1 MSPRLDS
8 FVPAR
13 EIRALR
19 VGCLFSGDAF
29 NAAID
34 LWWLVDASGEYAPIV
49 VERAGPGGKRGSFWL
64 G

>member
-13 EIRALR
+13 ESRALI
-19 VGCLFSGDAF
+19 VGSLFTGDASS
-29 NAAID
+29 AAID
-34 LWWLVDASGEYAPIV
+34 LWWLVDVSGEFAQTV
-49 VERAGPGGKRGSFWL
+49 VVRAGPGNKHASFFL